1 MRAGRAGKKPEAKAK
16 KKAKAKGKKK
26 RKRGESMPVAGRDP
40 GRRALAHYQWAGRYD
55 REDADAARVRAH
67 LDRAAHYM
75 RVAAGSRTGTRKA
88 AASTWFGVGEDQ
100 TAVPDSV
107 MIGIPADG
115 KWFPARPYQIWAAD
129 ELMDWELR
137 RLKDSVIHYN
147 EGGVVMSC
155 YRSPLT
161 GGVYL
166 YTYPVEQTSPESDAT
181 VRSLVNSSI
190 QRNNS
195 RGLIGVNRY
204 VRIVEDWRK
213 DMLQIHLDDGWFDA
227 RPYQK
232 FAYFDFM
239 LRTKGAGSRVVYRT
253 QEHRNAWGAGSV
265 DSEEEVLI
273 PALYYDKGQD
283 IALTMERDATD
294 PAAVYMIRF
303 HAYRNEETAVR
314 YRMSDSA
321 LVKAH
326 EAGVDKAT
334 RQRRPS
340 ASAGGGGGGG
350 SGASGSSAKKP
361 KPAKWADV
369 KTVAE
374 AYAMLDIA
382 MGPGAATKEEAD
394 LVKKAHREHAKK
406 LHPDKGG
413 EEAEFK
419 AFGRAMNKIRDERF
433 GGTDWLNVNYFGAV
447 Y

>member
-1 MRAGRAGKKPEAKAK
+1 
-16 KKAKAKGKKK
+16 
-26 RKRGESMPVAGRDP
+26 MPVAGTDP

-55 REDADAARVRAH
+55 RKDAGAARVSAH
-67 LDRAAHYM
+67 LDRAAHYL
-75 RVAAGSRTGTRKA
+75 RVAAGSRTGAPKA
-88 AASTWFGVGEDQ
+88 ASSTWFGVGEDQ

-107 MIGIPADG
+107 MIGVPADG
-115 KWFPARPYQIWAAD
+115 KWFSARPYQTWAAN

-147 EGGVVMSC
+147 TGGVVMSC

-166 YTYPVEQTSPESDAT
+166 YTYPVEQTSPDSDAT

-195 RGLIGVNRY
+195 RRLRGVNPY

-239 LRTKGAGSRVVYRT
+239 LRTKNAGSRVVYRT
-253 QEHRNAWGAGSV
+253 QEHITAWGACGV
-265 DSEEEVLI
+265 ECEEEVLI
-273 PALYYDKGQD
+273 PAMYYDKDQD

-303 HAYRNEETAVR
+303 HAYLNEETAVR

-321 LVKAH
+321 LVKAQ
-326 EAGVDKAT
+326 EEKVDKET
-334 RQRRPS
+334 RQRRPTASGGS
-340 ASAGGGGGGG
+340 AGG
-350 SGASGSSAKKP
+350 SGAGGSASGSAKKQ
-361 KPAKWADV
+361 KPAKWEHV

-374 AYAMLDIA
+374 AYAML
-382 MGPGAATKEEAD
+382 GLPEPFGSGTQEEAA

-433 GGTDWLNVNYFGAV
+433 GGTDWLNVNYFGAANRNQRFGHRV
-447 Y
+447 AK

>member
-1 MRAGRAGKKPEAKAK
+1 
-16 KKAKAKGKKK
+16 
-26 RKRGESMPVAGRDP
+26 
-40 GRRALAHYQWAGRYD
+40 
-55 REDADAARVRAH
+55 
-67 LDRAAHYM
+67 
-75 RVAAGSRTGTRKA
+75 
-88 AASTWFGVGEDQ
+88 
-100 TAVPDSV
+100 
-107 MIGIPADG
+107 
-115 KWFPARPYQIWAAD
+115 
-129 ELMDWELR
+129 MDWELR
-137 RLKDSVIHYN
+137 RFRDSVIHYN
-147 EGGVVMSC
+147 KGGVVMSC

-166 YTYPVEQTSPESDAT
+166 YTYPVEKTSPDSDAT

-195 RGLIGVNRY
+195 RGLRGVNPY
-204 VRIVEDWRK
+204 VRVVEDWRK

-253 QEHRNAWGAGSV
+253 QEHITAWGACSV
-265 DSEEEVLI
+265 ECEEEVLI

-303 HAYRNEETAVR
+303 QAHRNEETAVR

-321 LVKAH
+321 LVKAQ

-340 ASAGGGGGGG
+340 ASAGGGGGGASG
-350 SGASGSSAKKP
+350 SGSSGSSAKKP
-361 KPAKWADV
+361 KPAKWGEV
-369 KTVAE
+369 TTVAE

-382 MGPGAATKEEAD
+382 MGPVATKEEAD
-394 LVKKAHREHAKK
+394 LVKKAYFKHAAK

-413 EEAEFK
+413 DKAEFQEL
-419 AFGRAMNKIRDERF
+419 GRAVTMIRDGRF
-433 GGTDWLNVNYFGAV
+433 AGTGWLNVNAFGAV